1 MSIDS
6 QTRLGDRITIRE
18 AFAELSDF
26 DPHPASVRLLPCAFC
41 RRHGVAILSHVGPA
55 PNTPV
60 ILGAAWPEKTGP
72 LRETAE
78 LLGRSIEVVRL
89 NLYEID
95 RVLRSA
101 FADLSPVAPGEDVRR
116 IALDLPA
123 PAADATAT
131 VIVDALLADAVRVNA
146 SDIHLERY
154 VADVDLRY
162 RIDGILH
169 QCFTHISPTNA
180 SEVVSR
186 VKILADLDIA
196 ERRRPQDGR
205 FRVLFTKADRV
216 QSVDFR
222 VSVVPSPVGEDIV
235 IRVLD
240 TTVGLFAVDELG
252 MSSTVESLFR
262 RLLAN
267 PEGLF
272 LVTGPTSSGKTT
284 TLYSALVHMSDQS
297 RKIITVEDPI
307 EYYVDRVN
315 QKQVSAQVSM
325 QDLLRAVLRQN
336 PDVMLIGELRDRQS
350 ADIALEA
357 AGTGHLVLGTLHAP
371 DSLGAISRLRGMGV
385 DDSDI
390 AANLVGII
398 GQRLARRICAA
409 CSASATLTED
419 QERLFGCLAKGIPLR
434 KGKGCEACRYTGYR
448 GRIGLYELIAV
459 DETMQGRIADGA
471 GLHEIRRCSRDGGF
485 QTLTHD
491 GLAKV
496 AQGMTTLE
504 ELVRVVPY
512 RQIVLAR
519 DDVAVVAA
527 GQSPEQSLS

>member
-1 MSIDS
+1 MSLDS
-6 QTRLGDRITIRE
+6 KKRLGDQITVRE

-26 DPHPASVRLLPCAFC
+26 DPHPASVRLLPCEFC
-41 RRHGVAILSHVGPA
+41 RRHGVAILSHVETSQS
-55 PNTPV
+55 TPV
-60 ILGAAWPEKTGP
+60 ILGTAWPEKPGP
-72 LRETAE
+72 LQEAAQ

-101 FADLSPVAPGEDVRR
+101 FADLSPVGLDDDVRR
-116 IALDLPA
+116 IDLDLPS
-123 PAADATAT
+123 PPADATAT
-131 VIVDALLADAVRVNA
+131 VIVDALLAEAVRGNA

-154 VADVDLRY
+154 VTDVDLRY

-169 QCFTHISPTNA
+169 HCFTHISPANA
-180 SEVVSR
+180 SEAVSR
-186 VKILADLDIA
+186 VKILADLDIT

-205 FRVLFTKADRV
+205 FRVLFTRVDRV

-240 TTVGLFAVDELG
+240 TAVGLVAVNELG
-252 MSSTVESLFR
+252 MSSAVEILFR
-262 RLLAN
+262 RLFAN

-297 RKIITVEDPI
+297 RKIVTVEDPI
-307 EYYVDRVN
+307 EYYVDRIN

-336 PDVMLIGELRDRQS
+336 PDVMLIGELRDRES
-350 ADIALEA
+350 AAIALEA

-371 DSLGAISRLRGMGV
+371 NSLGAISRLRGMGL

-390 AANLVGII
+390 AANLVGVI

-409 CSASATLTED
+409 CSAPAALTED
-419 QERLFGCLAKGIPLR
+419 QERLFGPLAKGIPVR

-448 GRIGLYELIAV
+448 GRIGLYELLDI
-459 DETMQGRIADGA
+459 DESLQGHIADGA
-471 GLHEIRRCSRDGGF
+471 PLHEIRRCSRDAGF

-491 GLAKV
+491 GLVKV

-504 ELVRVVPY
+504 ELVRVVLY

-519 DDVAVVAA
+519 SDAAAVAT
-527 GQSPEQSLS
+527 SDPR

>member
-1 MSIDS
+1 MSLDS
-6 QTRLGDRITIRE
+6 KTRLGDRITIRE
-18 AFAELSDF
+18 AFAELSHF
-26 DPHPASVRLLPCAFC
+26 EPHPASVRLLPATFC
-41 RRHGVAILSHVGPA
+41 RRHGVAILSQVGQA
-55 PNTPV
+55 PNAPV
-60 ILGAAWPEKTGP
+60 ILGAAWPEKPGP
-72 LRETAE
+72 LQEAVQ
-78 LLGRSIEVVRL
+78 LLGRPIEVVRL

-101 FADLSPVAPGEDVRR
+101 FPGLSPVAAGDDARR
-116 IALDLPA
+116 IDLDMPA

-131 VIVDALLADAVRVNA
+131 VIVDALLAEAVRSNA

-180 SEVVSR
+180 SEVVGR

-205 FRVLFTKADRV
+205 FRVIFTKADHV

-240 TTVGLFAVDELG
+240 TTVGLFTVDELG
-252 MSSTVESLFR
+252 MSGNVESLFR

-284 TLYSALVHMSDQS
+284 TLYSALVHMCDQS

-325 QDLLRAVLRQN
+325 QEMLRAVLRQN

-371 DSLGAISRLRGMGV
+371 NSLGAISRLRGMGL

-390 AANLVGII
+390 AANLVGVI

-409 CSASATLTED
+409 CSAPTALTED
-419 QERLFGCLAKGIPLR
+419 QERLFGSLVKGIPLR
-434 KGKGCEACRYTGYR
+434 KGQGCEACRSTGYS
-448 GRIGLYELIAV
+448 GRIGLYELLVV
-459 DETMQGRIADGA
+459 DENLQGRIADGA
-471 GLHEIRRCSRDGGF
+471 PLHEIRRLSRDGGF

-491 GLAKV
+491 GLGKV
-496 AQGMTTLE
+496 AQGMTTLD

-519 DDVAVVAA
+519 SDGAVGA
-527 GQSPEQSLS
+527 STEPR